1 MRTPLWVRHVMSGKG
16 VHLEHESCYVQMRP
30 RLGTVRHCI
39 PTAETLMLP
48 LTQLCWPQQP
58 ADRASAGLH

>member
-16 VHLEHESCYVQMRP
+16 VHLEHESCYVHMRP

-39 PTAETLMLP
+39 STAETRMLP
-48 LTQLCWPQQP
+48 
-58 ADRASAGLH
+58 